1 MMDIGPTKFGDYVF
15 PYWADALGWTIG
27 ASTIIPFVVFLL
39 YRLIKGP
46 VSTQT
51 PYLFILEILLGQS
64 YGLGYGLYGKFIH
77 ISMYVALSYAVSYR
91 VT

>member
-46 VSTQT
+46 VSMQT

-64 YGLGYGLYGKFIH
+64 YGLYEKFIH
-77 ISMYVALSYAVSYR
+77 ISMYVALSHAVSYR